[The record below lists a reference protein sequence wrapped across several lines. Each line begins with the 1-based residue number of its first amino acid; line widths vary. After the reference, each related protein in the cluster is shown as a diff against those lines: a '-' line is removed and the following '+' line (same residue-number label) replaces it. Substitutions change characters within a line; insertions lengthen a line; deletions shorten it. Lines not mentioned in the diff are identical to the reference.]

1 MSSPKSNFDEINLN
15 ENITQPKPDK
25 TSFNTSSEPVI
36 EQQNT
41 PTITKKSPKSSV
53 SSGSISPVTPSSTPP
68 LPAALI
74 NPQSPAFY
82 SLVSGIEIEESSGD
96 DTFVE
101 ARSELMVKEENK
113 EMVAETQQQYQQQQQ
128 PPKPPRQADIVN
140 SATPLETNI
149 EEKQEKVVQQS
160 NKPNELPMLPI
171 APNAGN
177 EVPPSPLPSE
187 QQPKQ
192 HSPPPNYTSV
202 YPPLSQPTGQLPTSC
217 FAGTQGGGVYTPKA
231 AYYIDGNV
239 GGPAIIISQ
248 GESKIATPVFLFAP
262 DPYGEEYLR
271 RRRALSF
278 LSCTLILLPL
288 FTLLLIILSWGSY
301 YY

>member
-1 MSSPKSNFDEINLN
+1 MSSSKSNFDEINLN
-15 ENITQPKPDK
+15 ENITAAKI
-25 TSFNTSSEPVI
+25 SNTSSEPVI
-36 EQQNT
+36 EHQQKFEEEQQNSLESL
-41 PTITKKSPKSSV
+41 KKSPKSSV
-53 SSGSISPVTPSSTPP
+53 SSGSISPVTPCSTPP

-74 NPQSPAFY
+74 NPQSPTFY

-101 ARSELMVKEENK
+101 ARNELIVKEEENN
-113 EMVAETQQQYQQQQQ
+113 EMVDVQQQQ
-128 PPKPPRQADIVN
+128 PPKPPRQSDI
-140 SATPLETNI
+140 ETNV
-149 EEKQEKVVQQS
+149 EEKQNKVVQQPN
-160 NKPNELPMLPI
+160 NKSNELPMLPTVPTGI
-171 APNAGN
+171 T
-177 EVPPSPLPSE
+177 VPPSPLPTE
-187 QQPKQ
+187 HQTKQ
-192 HSPPPNYTSV
+192 HSPPPNYTAV
-202 YPPLSQPTGQLPTSC
+202 YPPSHPPGQLPASY
-217 FAGTQGGGVYTPKA
+217 FAERTQGGGVYTPKA
-231 AYYIDGNV
+231 TYYIDGNV

>member
-1 MSSPKSNFDEINLN
+1 MSSSKSNFDEINLN
-15 ENITQPKPDK
+15 ENITEQPKTDK
-25 TSFNTSSEPVI
+25 TINTSSEPVI

-41 PTITKKSPKSSV
+41 PTIPKKSPKSSV

-68 LPAALI
+68 LPAALT

-101 ARSELMVKEENK
+101 ARSELIVKEENK
-113 EMVAETQQQYQQQQQ
+113 EMAAETQQQYQQQQ

-149 EEKQEKVVQQS
+149 EEKQEKIVQQS

-171 APNAGN
+171 APNAGI

-202 YPPLSQPTGQLPTSC
+202 YHHYHNLRDNYQLH
-217 FAGTQGGGVYTPKA
+217 ALREHK
-231 AYYIDGNV
+231 
-239 GGPAIIISQ
+239 
-248 GESKIATPVFLFAP
+248 GEVFIHLK
-262 DPYGEEYLR
+262 LHI
-271 RRRALSF
+271 
-278 LSCTLILLPL
+278 TLMEMLEVQQL
-288 FTLLLIILSWGSY
+288 
-301 YY
+301 

>member
-1 MSSPKSNFDEINLN
+1 MSSSKSNFDEINLN
-15 ENITQPKPDK
+15 ENITEQPKTDK
-25 TSFNTSSEPVI
+25 TINTSSEPVN
-36 EQQNT
+36 EQQNAQ
-41 PTITKKSPKSSV
+41 TIPKKSPKSSV

-113 EMVAETQQQYQQQQQ
+113 EIGETQQQYQHQQ
-128 PPKPPRQADIVN
+128 PPKPPRQVDIVN

-149 EEKQEKVVQQS
+149 EEKQEKSVQQS

-171 APNAGN
+171 APNAGTG
-177 EVPPSPLPSE
+177 VPPSPLPSE

-231 AYYIDGNV
+231 TYYIDGNV

-248 GESKIATPVFLFAP
+248 GATPVFLFAP

>member
-1 MSSPKSNFDEINLN
+1 MSSSKSNFDEINLN
-15 ENITQPKPDK
+15 ENITEQPKPDK

-41 PTITKKSPKSSV
+41 PTIPKKSPKSSV

-68 LPAALI
+68 LPAALT

-113 EMVAETQQQYQQQQQ
+113 EMVAETKQQYQQQQ

-140 SATPLETNI
+140 SATLETNI

-177 EVPPSPLPSE
+177 EVPPSPLPSD

-202 YPPLSQPTGQLPTSC
+202 YPPLSQPTGQLPPSC
-217 FAGTQGGGVYTPKA
+217 FAGTQGGSVYTPKA
-231 AYYIDGNV
+231 TYYIDGNV